1 MLWLVCMDV
10 GYTVVMSVGRVS
22 SVKVRSEKNGVG
34 ETARSNSAF
43 LRRRSMHGC
52 ELEIIIIATR
62 KFVYRHALDSPA
74 TSPPCHCGWADL
86 TS

>member
-34 ETARSNSAF
+34 ETARRKRMNSAF
-43 LRRRSMHGC
+43 LRRRSM
-52 ELEIIIIATR
+52 AANWR
-62 KFVYRHALDSPA
+62 
-74 TSPPCHCGWADL
+74 
-86 TS
+86 

>member
-1 MLWLVCMDV
+1 MA
-10 GYTVVMSVGRVS
+10 SVHGCRVYS
-22 SVKVRSEKNGVG
+22 RYECRPGFRGGGDSEKQEN
-34 ETARSNSAF
+34 EQRFSSTTR
-43 LRRRSMHGC
+43 HGC

-62 KFVYRHALDSPA
+62 KCVYRHALDSPA